1 MGWDVSDYSG
11 IDPTGLYRTPKKME
25 LVASKTLEVNLN
37 QLKISIDCFVADIS
51 ATLKEEI

>member
-37 QLKISIDCFVADIS
+37 QLKINIDCFVADFS
-51 ATLKEEI
+51 ATRKEEI